1 MKIAITGASG
11 QFGRRAT
18 QLLIEGGVAP
28 SDLILITRSPE
39 SLAEAVEQGCV
50 VRRGDF
56 DDRDSLVEALAGAE
70 RMLMISGTR
79 VGFRE
84 PQHTNAVE
92 AAKAAGVRHIVYT
105 SFIATVRSNP
115 SLAVKDHLFTEELLR
130 SSGLVWTSLRDAQY
144 SEAVVDAMGPLTLAK
159 GEMVSL
165 ALDGAMAF
173 VSREDCVAS
182 AVAVLVGEG
191 HESRAYDITGP
202 ELLTRR
208 QVAELLTD
216 VTGRPIACVATDEE
230 GMFAMFD
237 AIGVPRKPVD
247 GHVASNFPW
256 NSEDMVSFD
265 VATRDGHFAIISDDV
280 ERLTG
285 RKPRTLRSLLEADID
300 KLLAAVDQV
309 A

>member
-11 QFGRRAT
+11 QYGRRAA

-39 SLAEAVEQGCV
+39 SLAEAAEQGCV
-50 VRRGDF
+50 VRWGDF
-56 DDRDSLVEALAGAE
+56 DDRDSLVEGLAGAE

-92 AAKAAGVRHIVYT
+92 AAKAAGIRHIVYT
-105 SFIATVRSNP
+105 SFIATVPSNP
-115 SLAVKDHLFTEELLR
+115 SLAVKDHLITEKLLR

-159 GEMVSL
+159 GEMFSL

-191 HESRAYDITGP
+191 HENRAYDITGP
-202 ELLTRR
+202 ELLTHR
-208 QVAELLTD
+208 QVAEMLTD
-216 VTGRPIACVATDEE
+216 VTGWPIACVATDEE

-247 GHVASNFPW
+247 GHIASNFPW

-265 VATRDGHFAIISDDV
+265 VAVRDGHFAIISDDV

-285 RKPRTLRSLLEADID
+285 RKPRTLRSLLEANADS
-300 KLLAAVDQV
+300 LLAAVERV

>member
-11 QFGRRAT
+11 QYGRRAA

-39 SLAEAVEQGCV
+39 SLAEAAEQGCV
-50 VRRGDF
+50 VRWGDF
-56 DDRDSLVEALAGAE
+56 DDRDSLVEGLAGAE

-105 SFIATVRSNP
+105 SFIATVPSNP
-115 SLAVKDHLFTEELLR
+115 SLAVKDHLITEKLLR

-159 GEMVSL
+159 GEMFSL

-182 AVAVLVGEG
+182 AVAVLTGSG
-191 HESRAYDITGP
+191 HENRAYDITGP

-208 QVAELLTD
+208 QVAELLTE
-216 VTGRPIACVATDEE
+216 VTGRPIACVATDEA

-265 VATRDGHFAIISDDV
+265 QAVRDGHFAIISDDV

-285 RKPRTLRSLLEADID
+285 RKPRTLRSLLEANADS
-300 KLLAAVDQV
+300 LLAAVERV